1 MTDGLCGCGSPATWQ
16 CPSCGLAYCS
26 WGPHACCPYYFRIHL
41 RKRPASVTGHTP
53 PATMGQQKDFEMTTA
68 LLNALN
74 EARKEVIVAQN
85 KLAGELAKIDA
96 AIAAFGG
103 GVASRPAAKVP
114 GKKRGPKPKARAAA
128 KTNGAPTMDGVPV
141 KPVGH
146 KKPGRVAKNP
156 EVGAQIQRYVSSHP
170 KTNQKAIAEAL
181 SLDGKVVTQAL
192 AKLSKQGAIT
202 GEGATRGR
210 TYSAATNGA
219 SATA

>member
-1 MTDGLCGCGSPATWQ
+1 
-16 CPSCGLAYCS
+16 
-26 WGPHACCPYYFRIHL
+26 
-41 RKRPASVTGHTP
+41 
-53 PATMGQQKDFEMTTA
+53 MGQQKDSEMTTEIVA
-68 LLNALN
+68 ALKSAKTRLLNDLEKINAALH
-74 EARKEVIVAQN
+74 
-85 KLAGELAKIDA
+85 D
-96 AIAAFGG
+96 FGG
-103 GVASRPAAKVP
+103 ESQPSGIEAPAAKKLAAKAP
-114 GKKRGPKPKARAAA
+114 GKKRGPKPKAKAAA
-128 KTNGAPTMDGVPV
+128 NGAPTMDGVPV